1 LLVISQNLRLN
12 LRLLALAH
20 ADSGGKEPGNKII
33 SLNDPASE
41 FPVSDSTHTA
51 QAMSIAPLRGMPL
64 FAAGMSVAAEIVAAA
79 ERCGEPLGA
88 GDVVVVAQKI
98 VSKAQGQTR
107 RLGDVSAGAEAVRL
121 AGQTEREPQAVQLIL
136 DESSE
141 ILRAHPAAI
150 IARHR
155 TGHVLANAGIDA
167 SNVEGGDDD
176 TVLLWPGDPD
186 ASARAIRAEL
196 ALLAGARPAVVIAD
210 SMGRAWR
217 IGTVGTAIGCAGLC
231 VVDDRRG
238 ADQDLFGRTLQATMI
253 AVADA
258 VAGAAVLVMGEG
270 AEGVPA
276 AIVRGVGRW
285 VSDEDGP
292 GMVSGL
298 RPVEQDMFR

>member
-1 LLVISQNLRLN
+1 MEESGILR
-12 LRLLALAH
+12 A
-20 ADSGGKEPGNKII
+20 
-33 SLNDPASE
+33 
-41 FPVSDSTHTA
+41 V
-51 QAMSIAPLRGMPL
+51 PLRGLPL
-64 FAAGMSVAAEIVAAA
+64 FAPGMSVAGEIVAAMA
-79 ERCGEPLGA
+79 REGIELTDRDA
-88 GDVVVVAQKI
+88 VVVAQKI
-98 VSKAQGQTR
+98 VSKSDGRTLRLRDVTAGEEAR
-107 RLGDVSAGAEAVRL
+107 RI
-121 AGQTEREPQAVQLIL
+121 AGQTEREPEAVQLIL
-136 DESSE
+136 DQSSE
-141 ILRAHPAAI
+141 IMRAHPAAI

-176 TVLLWPGDPD
+176 TVLLWPVDPD
-186 ASARAIRAEL
+186 ASARAIREEL
-196 ALLAGARPAVVIAD
+196 HRITGQRPAVVVAD

-238 ADQDLFGRTLQATMI
+238 TDQDLFGRTLQATMI

-276 AIVRGVGRW
+276 VIVRGVGRW
-285 VSDEDGP
+285 VSAEDGP
-292 GMVSGL
+292 GMVAGL

>member
-1 LLVISQNLRLN
+1 
-12 LRLLALAH
+12 
-20 ADSGGKEPGNKII
+20 
-33 SLNDPASE
+33 
-41 FPVSDSTHTA
+41 
-51 QAMSIAPLRGMPL
+51 
-64 FAAGMSVAAEIVAAA
+64 MSVAGEIAAA
-79 ERCGEPLGA
+79 MRREGVELTD
-88 GDVVVVAQKI
+88 GDVIVVAQKI
-98 VSKAQGQTR
+98 VSKCEGRTMRLRDVAAGEEAR
-107 RLGDVSAGAEAVRL
+107 RI
-121 AGQTEREPQAVQLIL
+121 AGQTAREPEAVQLIL
-136 DESSE
+136 DQSSE
-141 ILRAHPAAI
+141 IMRAHPAAI

-176 TVLLWPGDPD
+176 TVLLWPEDPD

-196 ALLAGARPAVVIAD
+196 QRLVRARAALVIAD

-217 IGTVGTAIGCAGLC
+217 IGTIGTAIGCAGLC

-270 AEGVPA
+270 AQGLPV

-292 GMVSGL
+292 GMVAGL
-298 RPVEQDMFR
+298 RSLEQDMFR